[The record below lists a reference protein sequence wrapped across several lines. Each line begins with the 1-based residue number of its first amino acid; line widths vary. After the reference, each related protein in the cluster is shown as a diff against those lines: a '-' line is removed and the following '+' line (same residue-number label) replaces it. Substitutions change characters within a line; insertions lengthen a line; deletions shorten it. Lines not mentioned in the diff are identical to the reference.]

1 MSQQSMSRSSI
12 ASMVGGIYEPESIR
26 LQREVDE
33 FTQRLEHE
41 KSHLFII
48 EEQIK

>member
-1 MSQQSMSRSSI
+1 MSQDSV

-33 FTQRLEHE
+33 FT
-41 KSHLFII
+41 
-48 EEQIK
+48 

>member
-1 MSQQSMSRSSI
+1 MSESNKSMSGGESS
-12 ASMVGGIYEPESIR
+12 MQGGIYEPESIR

-41 KSHLFII
+41 KSHLTIV
-48 EEQIK
+48 EE